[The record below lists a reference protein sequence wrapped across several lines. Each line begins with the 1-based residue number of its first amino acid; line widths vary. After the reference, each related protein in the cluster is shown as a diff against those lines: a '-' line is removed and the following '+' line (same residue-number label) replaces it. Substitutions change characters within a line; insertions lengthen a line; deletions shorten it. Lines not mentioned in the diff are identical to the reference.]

1 MLLQPSQQ
9 LVELSRPFED
19 AGDNDC
25 RSALNGACGLHNSC
39 CYSPRHVEL
48 DSIVAPA
55 ASPPWLRLIDCD
67 IAVAC
72 WLVGQTSMV
81 RALASANV
89 ATSSFLLG
97 PLRRRGWSSDSYPPA
112 S

>member
-1 MLLQPSQQ
+1 MLLQASQQ
-9 LVELSRPFED
+9 LVELSHPFED
-19 AGDNDC
+19 AGDDDC
-25 RSALNGACGLHNSC
+25 RSALSGAFALQNSC
-39 CYSPRHVEL
+39 CCSPRHVEL

-81 RALASANV
+81 CSLASANV
-89 ATSSFLLG
+89 ATSSFLLD
-97 PLRRRGWSSDSYPPA
+97 PLRRRGWSSDSSPPA